1 MITINGEVTIME
13 QDEIQRLQAKTPE
26 QRFLSVLEQE
36 FNYAPKIAQ
45 AILAEAQECLLGQ
58 PRGLRP
64 GQIRV
69 ILLKR
74 DAPHGQP
81 LSRSTTIE
89 VTWTVDAGI
98 EDNEIE
104 QSKGRVA
111 LRRVR
116 IQRLLDEAICQGAV
130 GTQEDLARALHVSV
144 RTIKRDCDDLQA
156 RGISLPTRGK
166 LKGIGRGQTHK
177 GQIVG
182 RWLRGETYDQI
193 ARRTYHNVGC
203 VKRYIRAFARVIH
216 LHQKGLSSGEISL
229 LLQMSTYLVGDYLA
243 IHDQHNTPFC
253 RQRLQEQLERLTNSD
268 SEPKKGGL

>member
-1 MITINGEVTIME
+1 MN
-13 QDEIQRLQAKTPE
+13 QDELQRLQAKTPE
-26 QRFLSVLEQE
+26 QRFLSMLEQE
-36 FNYAPKIAQ
+36 FNYAPRIAQ
-45 AILAEAQECLLGQ
+45 AILAEARECLLGQ
-58 PRGLRP
+58 PGGLRP

-74 DAPHGQP
+74 DAPHGEL
-81 LSRSTTIE
+81 LSGSHSLE
-89 VTWTVDAGI
+89 VTWTVDAGL
-98 EDNEIE
+98 EDSEID

-144 RTIKRDCDDLQA
+144 RTIKRDCDDLQS

-177 GQIVG
+177 AQIVG

-193 ARRTYHNVGC
+193 ARRTHHSVGC
-203 VKRYIRAFARVIH
+203 VKRYVRGFVRVIK
-216 LHQKGLSSGEISL
+216 LHQKGLSSNEISL
-229 LLQMSTYLVGDYLA
+229 LVQMSRYLVKDYLA
-243 IHDQHNTPFC
+243 VYDQNDAPFC
-253 RQRLQEQLERLTNSD
+253 RQRLQEHLERLTKGD
-268 SEPKKGGL
+268 SEPKKGAL